1 MLTFNLNKAGHTSY
15 EEIRETYAEK
25 TRCSSNNAQ
34 RCRLK
39 ATFEVP
45 NEQRAILAF
54 FPLEKQSFVCGVGL

>member
-1 MLTFNLNKAGHTSY
+1 MLPFKINKTGHTSY
-15 EEIRETYAEK
+15 EEIRKTYAEK

-34 RCRLK
+34 RFRLK

-54 FPLEKQSFVCGVGL
+54 LPLE